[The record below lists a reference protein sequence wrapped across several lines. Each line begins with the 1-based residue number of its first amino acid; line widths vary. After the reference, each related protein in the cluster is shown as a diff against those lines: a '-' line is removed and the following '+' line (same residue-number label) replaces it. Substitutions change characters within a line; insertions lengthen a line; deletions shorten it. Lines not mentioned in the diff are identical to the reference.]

1 MYELIRPSLDQLSLQ
16 SGLRREIEVLK
27 WLIVFALAMSL
38 IGWFTPL
45 LRRFGLGRLPG
56 DIRFVRNG
64 REYSFPFASSLL
76 LSALMTWLFYLM
88 R

>member
-1 MYELIRPSLDQLSLQ
+1 M
-16 SGLRREIEVLK
+16 LR
-27 WLIVFALAMSL
+27 WLIVFMLALAL

-45 LRRFGLGRLPG
+45 LRRIGLGRLPG
-56 DIRFVRNG
+56 DIHFVRNG

-76 LSALMTWLFYLM
+76 LTALVTWLLYAF